1 MKYSLQIM
9 HCELCGSSDVIEVL
23 DLGNQPL
30 CDDLIPF
37 DSNLSSNLYVLKIHF
52 CRNCHTALQQKN
64 VDKQILFPSTY
75 HYRARNT
82 PSVLASMKELVEDL
96 PDHGIPSL
104 AGKKV
109 LDVGCNDGSLLNYF
123 AEKGAIT
130 YGIDPTDAVLE
141 GSEDHTLVQEFFS
154 PYSALD
160 FKKKY
165 GFPDVVTFTNC
176 FAHIENM
183 HELITALSTL
193 MGPNTLVIIENHYLK
208 SVLEGMQFDTFYHEH
223 PRTYSAKSFEV
234 IAELLGSRLVDL
246 QLTSRYGGNIRAYIT
261 RSISFQSKCLYNESY
276 DFEAN
281 FIKMA
286 EFIPRWR
293 DKTLDEINDVVK
305 AEGHPIVGIA
315 FPGRAS
321 ILINILG
328 LTVEQLAATYEI
340 IGSIKTGHYIPGTRI
355 PILPEKELLDQ
366 KDRPK
371 TVLNLAWHIEQD
383 VKNNLA
389 QYSYFPEII
398 NILKKP

>member
-1 MKYSLQIM
+1 MR
-9 HCELCGSSDVIEVL
+9 CEVCGSSDVIPVL

-30 CDDLIPF
+30 CDDLIPLES
-37 DSNLSSNLYVLKIHF
+37 DLSSHRYLLKIHF
-52 CRNCHTALQQKN
+52 CRNCNTALQEKN
-64 VDKQILFPSTY
+64 VEKQTLFPSTY

-82 PSVLASMKELVEDL
+82 PSVLKSMEQLVDDVLDNRIE
-96 PDHGIPSL
+96 SL

-141 GSEDHTLVQEFFS
+141 GREDHTLIQDFFS
-154 PYSALD
+154 PYSALS
-160 FKKKY
+160 FKKRF

-223 PRTYSAKSFEV
+223 PRTYTAKSFEV
-234 IAELLGSRLVDL
+234 IADLLGARLVDL

-261 RSISFQSKCLYNESY
+261 RNESFEIGHPYEEKY
-276 DFEAN
+276 DFESNFEKVSN
-281 FIKMA
+281 FIPQWK
-286 EFIPRWR
+286 ES
-293 DKTLDEINDVVK
+293 TLRSIDDAVEKD
-305 AEGHPIVGIA
+305 GHPLVGIA

-328 LTVEQLAATYEI
+328 LTPDQLSATYEI
-340 IGSIKTGHYIPGTRI
+340 KGSIKTGNYIPGTRI
-355 PILPEKELLDQ
+355 PILPEQDLLE
-366 KDRPK
+366 RPVRPQ

-389 QYSYFPEII
+389 KYEYYPQII
-398 NILKKP
+398 NILNKSLMA